1 LPGFFVLNGYRLFN
15 FNHKQIA
22 SIYFPHSFRS
32 FFVVLVMP
40 KESLNKYQIFDLLRK
55 NEQIIQNF
63 GVEKIGLFGSFVL
76 NHQTPESDIDLLVQF
91 KKGKKTYKN
100 FIQLAFF
107 LEKIF
112 GKNVDL
118 LTEQS
123 LSPFI
128 GKHILNEAEYVS
140 IGS

>member
-1 LPGFFVLNGYRLFN
+1 
-15 FNHKQIA
+15 
-22 SIYFPHSFRS
+22 
-32 FFVVLVMP
+32 MP

-55 NEQIIQNF
+55 NEQVIQNF

-123 LSPFI
+123 LSPHI
-128 GKHILNEAEYVS
+128 GKHILKEAEYVS